1 MPLEGDM
8 HEPDPKLVADARA
21 GDLRAFES
29 LVRRYQGDVW
39 RLAFH
44 LVHDESLAEDATQE
58 AFVRAYRFLPRYR
71 GDSRFSTWLFS
82 IARNCALDELRRATR
97 RRKVSEKLD
106 AQPALPQP
114 EQSSAIEVREA
125 VASLPLD
132 LREPI
137 VLIDI
142 LGTSYRDVAK
152 MLHVPEG
159 TIKSRVHRGREILVA
174 LLAPATEEAPEES
187 HGEPE

>member
-8 HEPDPKLVADARA
+8 HEPDPQVVADARR
-21 GDLRAFES
+21 GDLHAFEV

-44 LVHDESLAEDATQE
+44 LLHDEPLAEDATQE

-71 GDSRFSTWLFS
+71 GDSKFLTWLFS
-82 IARNCALDELRRATR
+82 IARNCALDELRRAGR
-97 RRKVSEKLD
+97 RRKVADKLE
-106 AQPALPQP
+106 AQPPRAQLDQGT
-114 EQSSAIEVREA
+114 AIEVREA
-125 VASLPLD
+125 VESLPMD

-137 VLIDI
+137 VLIDM
-142 LGTSYRDVAK
+142 LGATYRDVAT
-152 MLHVPEG
+152 MLDIPEG

-174 LLAPATEEAPEES
+174 MLTPGAEES
-187 HGEPE
+187 SNEI

>member
-1 MPLEGDM
+1 M
-8 HEPDPKLVADARA
+8 HEPDPKLVADARR
-21 GDLRAFES
+21 GELPAFEQ

-82 IARNCALDELRRATR
+82 IARNCALDELRKAGR

-106 AQPALPQP
+106 AQPAAPQP
-114 EQSSAIEVREA
+114 EQGIALEVREA

-137 VLIDI
+137 VMIDM
-142 LGTSYRDVAK
+142 LGATYRDVAT
-152 MLHVPEG
+152 MLNVPEG
-159 TIKSRVHRGREILVA
+159 TIKSRVHRGREILVG
-174 LLAPATEEAPEES
+174 LLAPATDENSRGES
-187 HGEPE
+187 DEV